1 MEKGERRSNS
11 SKIEFALYRCSDGG
25 NEANIIP
32 LAACA
37 TQFLVLPSTID
48 SQGREMPPHPRISS
62 QPPLLSF
69 LLCSQE
75 MTSIDNVLKQ
85 KLNNYNLAKGQL
97 QGLQRKKT

>member
-48 SQGREMPPHPRISS
+48 SGEGDAPSPSNLIPTPS
-62 QPPLLSF
+62 PLLPSLF
-69 LLCSQE
+69 PGN
-75 MTSIDNVLKQ
+75 DFHR
-85 KLNNYNLAKGQL
+85 
-97 QGLQRKKT
+97 QRFETEAE